1 MNPPATGAHHPWM
14 PARRPGGRPPFA
26 PRFRVLIH
34 YQLHDVWERL
44 RDRVG
49 TASAQQ
55 FWDHVAV
62 EPGRPPRINSATVL
76 RGARGRPLESGFS
89 RSIHYEVS
97 GAARI
102 DYQFNPRW
110 IGPAGGD
117 EYGIVVIVQITL
129 GSH

>member
-1 MNPPATGAHHPWM
+1 ML
-14 PARRPGGRPPFA
+14 
-26 PRFRVLIH
+26 VH
-34 YQLHDVWERL
+34 YQLQPVWDRLCERA
-44 RDRVG
+44 G

-55 FWDHVAV
+55 FWDHVALD
-62 EPGRPPRINSATVL
+62 PGRPPRINSATVL
-76 RGARGRPLESGFS
+76 RGARGRPLGSGFS

-110 IGPAGGD
+110 IGAADGD

>member
-1 MNPPATGAHHPWM
+1 MTPPATGDHHPWM
-14 PARRPGGRPPFA
+14 PARRPGGRPSFA
-26 PRFRVLIH
+26 PRFRVLVH
-34 YQLHDVWERL
+34 HQLEERWEQL
-44 RDRVG
+44 VDRIG
-49 TASAQQ
+49 IASAQQ

-62 EPGRPPRINSATVL
+62 EPGRPPRINAATVL
-76 RGARGRPLESGFS
+76 RGSRGRPLGPGFS
-89 RSIHYEVS
+89 RSIHYEAS

-110 IGPAGGD
+110 VGRSGD